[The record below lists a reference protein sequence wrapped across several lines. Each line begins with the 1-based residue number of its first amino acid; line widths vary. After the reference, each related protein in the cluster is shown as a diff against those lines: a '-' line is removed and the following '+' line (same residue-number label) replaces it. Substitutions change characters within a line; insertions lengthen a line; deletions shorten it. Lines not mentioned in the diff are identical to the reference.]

1 MICCTTTASD
11 PPRPV
16 PTIRLSRLAGRH
28 HGLHWMTKTQR
39 NYNGPVLALSSAF
52 LFGASTPIAKLLLG
66 VTDPLLLAG
75 LLYLGSGVGLALVA
89 TGRRSLGLG
98 RSEAPLRVRD
108 LRWLGAIVFFGGILG
123 PALLMW
129 GLTLTPASTGALVL
143 NTEGL
148 ATMAIAWVV
157 FRENVDRRIF
167 LGAMVIL
174 AGAVVLSWP
183 EAGTTTPRLSWGSV
197 LIVLACVSWGIDNNL
212 SRKLSSADPLQ
223 IAIIKGLA
231 AGAVNLAL
239 ALTGGA
245 PSPGLGTVSA
255 AAAVG
260 FFGYG
265 VSLVLF
271 VLGLRHLG
279 AARTGAY
286 FSTAPF
292 IGAALALPL
301 FGETPSLALIG
312 AALLMGIGVYLHLAE
327 THDHEHLHEP
337 LEHEHRHEHDIHH
350 QHEHAPDAPPGEPHS
365 HWHRHARV
373 LHKHR
378 TIRTSITATSTST
391 RERTKRLEPGKV

>member
-1 MICCTTTASD
+1 
-11 PPRPV
+11 
-16 PTIRLSRLAGRH
+16 
-28 HGLHWMTKTQR
+28 MTRTKHD
-39 NYNGPVLALSSAF
+39 YNGPVLALSSAF

-66 VTDPLLLAG
+66 ITDPLLLAG
-75 LLYLGSGVGLALVA
+75 LLYLGSGAGLALVA
-89 TGRRSLGLG
+89 TGGRSLGLW
-98 RSEAPLRVRD
+98 RSEAPLRAGN
-108 LRWLGAIVFFGGILG
+108 LPWLGAIVLFGGIFG

-129 GLTLTPASTGALVL
+129 GLTLTSASTGALLL

-212 SRKLSSADPLQ
+212 TRKLSAADPLQ
-223 IAIIKGLA
+223 IAMIKGLA

-239 ALTGGA
+239 ALAGGA
-245 PSPGLGTVSA
+245 PSPGLRTVSA
-255 AAAVG
+255 AAVVG
-260 FFGYG
+260 FLGYG

-301 FGETPSLALIG
+301 FGETPTLALMG

-327 THDHEHLHEP
+327 AHDHEHLHQP
-337 LEHEHRHEHDIHH
+337 LEHEHRHVHDIHH
-350 QHEHAPDAPPGEPHS
+350 QHEHAPDAPAGEPHS
-365 HWHRHARV
+365 HWHGHPRM
-373 LHKHR
+373 LHKHPHYPDLHHR
-378 TIRTSITATSTST
+378 HQHGHA
-391 RERTKRLEPGKV
+391 

>member
-1 MICCTTTASD
+1 
-11 PPRPV
+11 
-16 PTIRLSRLAGRH
+16 
-28 HGLHWMTKTQR
+28 MTKTQR

-98 RSEAPLRVRD
+98 RSEAPLRLRD

-129 GLTLTPASTGALVL
+129 GLTLTPASTSALLL

-167 LGAMVIL
+167 FGAMAIL
-174 AGAVVLSWP
+174 AGALLLSWP
-183 EAGTTTPRLSWGSV
+183 EAVGAGPRLHWGSV

-212 SRKLSSADPLQ
+212 TRKLSAADPLQ
-223 IAIIKGLA
+223 IAMIKGLA

-239 ALTGGA
+239 ALAGGA
-245 PSPGLGTVSA
+245 PSPGFITVAA

-279 AARTGAY
+279 TARTGAY

-301 FGETPSLALIG
+301 FGETPTLALMG

-327 THDHEHLHEP
+327 AHDHEHLHEP
-337 LEHEHRHEHDIHH
+337 LEHEHRHVHDIHH
-350 QHEHAPDAPPGEPHS
+350 QHEHALEAPPGEPHS
-365 HWHRHARV
+365 HWHRHPRL
-373 LHKHR
+373 LHKHPHYPDLHHR
-378 TIRTSITATSTST
+378 HQHEHA
-391 RERTKRLEPGKV
+391 